1 MEPKPRWLTNTTCDP
16 ARFNGTWP
24 TSDFEAVLP
33 EEASKLLQEEI
44 VLLKRILDDV
54 VLPRLAALEALHRR
68 QCSGVGRHD

>member
-1 MEPKPRWLTNTTCDP
+1 
-16 ARFNGTWP
+16 
-24 TSDFEAVLP
+24 
-33 EEASKLLQEEI
+33 LLQEEI